1 MYQYVIYEQYNMQAL
16 NARQF
21 QMRVS
26 DEFIAKIDGWRRTQP
41 DIPGRTEA
49 IRRLVEIGL
58 EADKKPKP
66 KGQKR
71 K

>member
-1 MYQYVIYEQYNMQAL
+1 MQAL

-26 DEFIAKIDGWRRTQP
+26 DEFIAKIDEWRRTQP

-58 EADKKPKP
+58 EADKKPKS
-66 KGQKR
+66 KGQKP

>member
-1 MYQYVIYEQYNMQAL
+1 MQAL
-16 NARQF
+16 NVRQF

-26 DEFIAKIDGWRRTQP
+26 DEFIAKIDEWRRLQP

-58 EADKKPKP
+58 EADRKAKRKPK
-66 KGQKR
+66 
-71 K
+71 